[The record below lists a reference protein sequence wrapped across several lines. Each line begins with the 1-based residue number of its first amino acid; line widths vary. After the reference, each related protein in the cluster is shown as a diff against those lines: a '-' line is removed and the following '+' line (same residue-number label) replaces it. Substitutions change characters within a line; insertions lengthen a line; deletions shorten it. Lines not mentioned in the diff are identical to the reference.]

1 MTVTSNSI
9 TEEDILL
16 KQGDDAEII
25 LDNPAFSNIVNSIVD
40 ASFQTFSNTKP
51 EDTSARE
58 RAYNHYRAIVDI
70 VNTLQQRV
78 QVRDQILAAQDD
90 NNLTKGDE

>member
-1 MTVTSNSI
+1 MNQDETDV
-9 TEEDILL
+9 LVQ
-16 KQGDDAEII
+16 QGNDAETI
-25 LDNPAFSNIVNSIVD
+25 LDYPAFSNIVNSIVD

>member
-1 MTVTSNSI
+1 MNQDETDV
-9 TEEDILL
+9 LVQ
-16 KQGDDAEII
+16 QGNDAETI
-25 LDNPAFSNIVNSIVD
+25 LDNQAFSNIVNSIVD

-51 EDTSARE
+51 EETSARE

-78 QVRDQILAAQDD
+78 QVRDQILAAHNDD